1 MRSDLRPLHQR
12 GGRYRQPRAHA
23 GRARQEAGRRA
34 ARRRRLH
41 GRAARR
47 HARLSGRWARGHA
60 RVSRRR
66 RRRGPPLSAA
76 HRVRSRS
83 VPHPRLPAS
92 RSSQGRHHGDRCG
105 LSVRARPPALSRA
118 HHARRARAAQGA
130 RALVLGRRRARHD
143 RRRHRVDRSPD
154 RRTDSSR
161 EPGARLQR
169 ARGPYDRRAREEERR
184 RARRGLR
191 VPVRRRLPTAR
202 RAEVIA
208 MAATIS
214 SASLESLLAGKE
226 PFALIDVREAGE
238 YNSSHIPGSSLIARR
253 QLEYQVSQAVPF
265 KGTPIVVCDDDGRR
279 ARLAAA
285 TLERLG
291 YRQVSVLDGGIN
303 RWVTDGH
310 DTEWG
315 MNVPSKD
322 FGEKVEVV
330 HHVPEVEC
338 KDLAARIQ
346 KGEKFLILD
355 SRTPEEFRRFC
366 IPGGR
371 SVPGGELALRITDLA
386 RNIDQDTT
394 IIVNCAGRT
403 RSIIG
408 ARVLQRMGIPRVYG
422 LKNGTAGWVLAG
434 HKLETGADR
443 VDLPQPSAE
452 GVAAAEAYAAKLA
465 AEDGVRYLDIP
476 ALKSL
481 MDRRDQATIY
491 FVDVRTSDEYAAGHI
506 PGFRWFPGG
515 QAVQRS
521 DDLAVVKNSQIVFAC
536 DGKARATLIASWYR
550 QMGFRE
556 VFAVDGGTTA
566 WAASAGALERGMPEE
581 TPAGYQEARA
591 KVKAI
596 SPRELQASPP
606 ATTIFVDTSPDF
618 ARGHVPGARWA
629 PRGWLELWIG
639 DIVPSKQA
647 SIVVTCAD
655 GRGSALAAVTLG
667 ELGYQSDS
675 ILDGG
680 MNAWQKAGLPVEKG
694 LSGVMAPP
702 TDVVPAG
709 PDRNFA
715 DMQNYLRWEEA
726 LGHKY
731 APGRPA

>member
-1 MRSDLRPLHQR
+1 
-12 GGRYRQPRAHA
+12 
-23 GRARQEAGRRA
+23 
-34 ARRRRLH
+34 
-41 GRAARR
+41 
-47 HARLSGRWARGHA
+47 
-60 RVSRRR
+60 
-66 RRRGPPLSAA
+66 
-76 HRVRSRS
+76 
-83 VPHPRLPAS
+83 
-92 RSSQGRHHGDRCG
+92 
-105 LSVRARPPALSRA
+105 
-118 HHARRARAAQGA
+118 
-130 RALVLGRRRARHD
+130 
-143 RRRHRVDRSPD
+143 
-154 RRTDSSR
+154 
-161 EPGARLQR
+161 
-169 ARGPYDRRAREEERR
+169 
-184 RARRGLR
+184 
-191 VPVRRRLPTAR
+191 
-202 RAEVIA
+202 

-214 SASLESLLAGKE
+214 PASLKSLLEGKE

-238 YNSSHIPGSSLIARR
+238 YNASHIPGASLIARR
-253 QLEYQVSQAVPF
+253 QLEYQVPPAVPF
-265 KGTPIVVCDDDGRR
+265 KGTLIVVCDDDGRR

-303 RWVTDGH
+303 RWVTDGLE
-310 DTEWG
+310 TEWG

-338 KDLAARIQ
+338 KDLAARMQ
-346 KGEKFLILD
+346 KGEKFVILD

-371 SVPGGELALRITDLA
+371 SVPGGELALRITDIA
-386 RNIDQDTT
+386 KDIDRDTT

-443 VDLPQPSAE
+443 VQLPEPSPA

-481 MDRRDQATIY
+481 LARRDQATIY
-491 FVDVRTSDEYAAGHI
+491 FIDVRTAEEYAMGHI

-521 DDLAVVKNSQIVFAC
+521 DDVAVVKNCQIVFAC
-536 DGKARATLIASWYR
+536 DRKARATLIASWYR

-566 WAASAGALERGMPEE
+566 WLASGGSMEAGLPKEL
-581 TPAGYQEARA
+581 PAGYQEARA
-591 KVKAI
+591 NVKVI
-596 SPRELQASPP
+596 SPLELQAAPP
-606 ATTIFVDTSPDF
+606 SAVIFVDTSQDF
-618 ARGHVPGARWA
+618 ARGHVPGARWV

-639 DIVPSKQA
+639 DVVPSKSA
-647 SIVVTCAD
+647 SIAVTCAD
-655 GRGSALAAVTLG
+655 GRSSPLAAVTLG
-667 ELGYQSDS
+667 ELGYRSVC
-675 ILDGG
+675 IVEGG
-680 MNAWQKAGLPVEKG
+680 MAAWEKAGLPVEKG

-731 APGRPA
+731 APGQPA